1 MPILL
6 DQESLQSGKICSD
19 RFKIKGWK
27 VTILY
32 NTTCQDIDF
41 IIEALKNIN
50 CSNKY
55 INEAL
60 DNLETCNLNIGL
72 TYSNMRLKSSVI
84 VIGKTSSNAQ
94 LINTIA
100 HEFYHLICHISETL
114 DITDEEELA
123 NLNGNLNM
131 RAYKL
136 VESRL

>member
-6 DQESLQSGKICSD
+6 DQEFQQNGTICFD
-19 RFKIKGWK
+19 KFKIKGWK

-32 NTTCQDIDF
+32 NTTCQDIDTV
-41 IIEALKNIN
+41 IEALKNIN

-60 DNLETCNLNIGL
+60 YNLETCNLNIGL
-72 TYSNMRLKSSVI
+72 TYSNIKLKSSVI

-100 HEFYHLICHISETL
+100 HEFYHLICHISKVL
-114 DITDEEELA
+114 DINDEEELA

-131 RAYKL
+131 RAYEI